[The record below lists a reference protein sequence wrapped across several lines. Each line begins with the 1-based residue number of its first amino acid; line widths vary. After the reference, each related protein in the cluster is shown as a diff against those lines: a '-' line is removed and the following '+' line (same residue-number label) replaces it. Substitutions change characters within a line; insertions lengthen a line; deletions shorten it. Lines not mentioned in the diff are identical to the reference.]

1 MISTVYT
8 GPVGAA
14 GFMEQYGQDREAAAE
29 LKRALGHKARNVP
42 PVIRVPLR

>member
-29 LKRALGHKARNVP
+29 LSALGHMARNVT